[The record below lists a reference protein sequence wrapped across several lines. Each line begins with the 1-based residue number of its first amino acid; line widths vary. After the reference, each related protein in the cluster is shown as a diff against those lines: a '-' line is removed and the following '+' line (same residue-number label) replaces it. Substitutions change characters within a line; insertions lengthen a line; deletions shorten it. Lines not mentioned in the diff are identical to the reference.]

1 MAEATR
7 GAFRKNQ
14 TPGWSIIPA
23 FSLLLLAGVGC
34 SKKISPNIPD
44 PYPDLHLVNTS
55 PAPNATG
62 VPVQTRVTLTFSAE
76 MSLQNLG
83 FLLAP
88 TPPDFFANWQLSSD
102 ARQIS
107 VSAALAANTTY
118 SLVVFAANDRYGDY
132 LRTPF
137 VSRFSTGSSIP
148 GASVSGTSLKPFNQ
162 PLQCFVGLLK
172 KNPEAIL
179 AAAAPDQEFYSNLTA
194 VAAITD
200 TSGKYSIAGVAA
212 GVYWPFAALDVNRN
226 GHFSLQEGDRL
237 QGHNA
242 NADQSLD
249 SVTVAAASLAQIAL
263 QTPVVGLKVV
273 STFPVNGQKN
283 VPLNTAFRLTF
294 TTAVDTSKLGLF
306 IAPIPEGL
314 TGATLRPS
322 ADRRELSAPVTLK
335 PNTVYTAVLYTAT
348 SSRGQMLQTPQQIT
362 FTTGAEFPAGKVQGQ
377 VVFRSGSHSPRNTLV
392 ALLNTDLIDVI
403 QQIFPNPSQATNV
416 LRKTL
421 EAISFVP
428 NESGEFVIANV
439 PDGTYWPVG
448 AQDSDLDGSLEP
460 TAVPPEP
467 IGFYDRDGDQ
477 AASRADSVV
486 VSNGATVTNITIVF

>member
-1 MAEATR
+1 MAEAMR
-7 GAFRKNQ
+7 GLFHKKRR
-14 TPGWSIIPA
+14 PGCSILPA

-34 SKKISPNIPD
+34 SKKISPNLPD
-44 PYPDLHLVNTS
+44 PYPDLHLVSIS
-55 PAPNATG
+55 PGPNATG
-62 VPVQTRVTLTFSAE
+62 VPTQTSITLTFSAE

-83 FLLAP
+83 LILAP
-88 TPPDFFANWQLSSD
+88 TPPGFFANWQLSAD

-107 VSAALAANTTY
+107 VATTLAPNTTY

-137 VSRFSTGSSIP
+137 VSRFATGSSIA
-148 GASVSGTSLKPFNQ
+148 GASVSGTSVKPFNQ
-162 PLQCFVGLLK
+162 PLQCFAGLLTQ
-172 KNPEAIL
+172 NPETIL
-179 AAAAPDQEFYSNLTA
+179 AAAAPDEAFYEHLAA
-194 VAAITD
+194 VSAITD
-200 TSGKYSIAGVAA
+200 TSGKYSITGVAA
-212 GVYWPFAALDVNRN
+212 GVYWPFAALDVNRD
-226 GHFSLQEGDRL
+226 GRFRLQDGDQL
-237 QGHNA
+237 QGHDA
-242 NADQSLD
+242 NADQALD
-249 SVTVAAASLAQIAL
+249 SVTVAATALTQITL

-283 VPLNTAFRLTF
+283 VPLNTTFRLTF
-294 TTAVDTSKLGLF
+294 TTAVDSSRLGLF

-348 SSRGQMLQTPQQIT
+348 STRGQMLQTPQQVT
-362 FTTGAEFPAGKVQGQ
+362 FTTGTDFPGGKVQGR
-377 VVFRSGSHSPRNTLV
+377 VLFRGGGISPRNTLV
-392 ALLNTDLIDVI
+392 ALLNTDLLDVI
-403 QQIFPNPSQATNV
+403 QQIFPNPSQATAV

-421 EAISFVP
+421 AAISYVP
-428 NESGEFVIANV
+428 METGEFVIANV

-448 AQDSDLDGSLEP
+448 AKDTDLDGSLEP

-486 VSNGATVTNITIVF
+486 VSNGTTVSNITIVF